1 MKSITLTSLA
11 LLAIFGARAQ
21 ALDLQTC
28 LKMADTANLSIRNAR
43 LDMTA
48 NEVQEKAFKSAL
60 YPTISAVADYRY
72 NAIIPGQL
80 VPAQFFGGAPGTYA
94 KVQFG
99 VPFNLSNTVQL
110 NQVIYNPQVN
120 YGLKLLEINAKV
132 LEVQEI
138 MQVQEIKEQ
147 VANTYFSLQ
156 AVTKQLTFIQGNIIA
171 MDKLIANMK
180 AMQKNDLVIQ
190 TEVDKLMINRLN
202 LVNGQ
207 QTLEATKI
215 QLEDVMKIL
224 IGYPME
230 QNLELAPDTVVE
242 QSILTD
248 ETTVVRPELQLLDTQ
263 IEMNQEER
271 KGTKM
276 AYLPSLAF
284 YAAYNYTMNLKPD
297 EDVRTGIPSSFIG
310 LRLDWT
316 LFDGLEKMNKQKV
329 NAINYDKIQNQREL
343 AEQQLNMVSL
353 NAKRQIDIKKTSLD
367 LSKEKL
373 MLAQRVYDQ
382 TVLQFNEGT
391 ISSNDLIMADNSLQE
406 AQTNMV
412 AAYVQ
417 LRQAE
422 ITYLKSLGNI
432 K

>member
-21 ALDLQTC
+21 ALDLETC
-28 LKMADTANLSIRNAR
+28 VKMGDNANLSIRNAR
-43 LDMTA
+43 LDISA
-48 NEVQEKAFKSAL
+48 NDEQSRAYKSARL
-60 YPTISAVADYRY
+60 PKVEAIADYRY

-80 VPAQFFGGAPGTYA
+80 VPAAFFGGQPGTYA

-120 YGLKLLEINAKV
+120 YGLKVLEINAKV
-132 LEVQEI
+132 LEVQE
-138 MQVQEIKEQ
+138 MLQQQEVKEQ

-156 AVTKQLTFIQGNIIA
+156 AVTKQLTFIEGNIIA
-171 MDKLIANMK
+171 MDKLIANMQ
-180 AMQKNDLVIQ
+180 AMKKNDLVIQ

-207 QTLEATKI
+207 QTLEATKL

-230 QNLELAPDTVVE
+230 KKLELAPDTVVE
-242 QSILTD
+242 QSILAD
-248 ETTVVRPELQLLDTQ
+248 EATAVRPELQLLDAQ
-263 IEMNQEER
+263 IEMNREER
-271 KGTKM
+271 KGTNM

-297 EDVRTGIPSSFIG
+297 EDVRQGIPSSFVG

-329 NAINYDKIQNQREL
+329 NAINYDKMQNQREL

-367 LSKEKL
+367 LAKEKL
-373 MLAQRVYDQ
+373 TL
-382 TVLQFNEGT
+382 
-391 ISSNDLIMADNSLQE
+391 
-406 AQTNMV
+406 
-412 AAYVQ
+412 
-417 LRQAE
+417 
-422 ITYLKSLGNI
+422 
-432 K
+432 

>member
-1 MKSITLTSLA
+1 M
-11 LLAIFGARAQ
+11 
-21 ALDLQTC
+21 
-28 LKMADTANLSIRNAR
+28 
-43 LDMTA
+43 
-48 NEVQEKAFKSAL
+48 
-60 YPTISAVADYRY
+60 
-72 NAIIPGQL
+72 
-80 VPAQFFGGAPGTYA
+80 
-94 KVQFG
+94 
-99 VPFNLSNTVQL
+99 
-110 NQVIYNPQVN
+110 PQVN
-120 YGLKLLEINAKV
+120 YGLKVLEINAKV

-138 MQVQEIKEQ
+138 IEQQEIKEQ

-156 AVTKQLTFIQGNIIA
+156 AVTKQLGFIQGNIIA
-171 MDKLIANMK
+171 MDKLIANMQ
-180 AMQKNDLVIQ
+180 AMKKNDLVVQ

-207 QTLEATKI
+207 QTLEATKM

-230 QNLELAPDTVVE
+230 KNLELAPDNVVE
-242 QSILTD
+242 QTVLVD
-248 ETTVVRPELQLLDTQ
+248 ETVNRPELQLIDAQ
-263 IEMNQEER
+263 IEMNREER
-271 KGTKM
+271 KGTNM

-284 YAAYNYTMNLKPD
+284 YAAYNYTYNMKPD
-297 EDVRTGIPSSFIG
+297 EDVRVGIESSFIG

-329 NAINYDKIQNQREL
+329 NAINYEKMQNQREL
-343 AEQQLNMVSL
+343 AEQQLDMVSL
-353 NAKRQIDIKKTSLD
+353 NAKRQIEIKKTSLD
-367 LSKEKL
+367 LAKEKL
-373 MLAQRVYDQ
+373 TLAQRVYDQ

-391 ISSNDLIMADNSLQE
+391 IASNDMILADNSLQE

-422 ITYLKSLGNI
+422 IAYLKSIGNI

>member
-11 LLAIFGARAQ
+11 LLAIFGVRAQ
-21 ALDLQTC
+21 ALDLETC

-43 LDMTA
+43 LDRTA
-48 NEVQEKAFKSAL
+48 NDEQSRAYKAARLPKL
-60 YPTISAVADYRY
+60 EAVADYRY

-80 VPAQFFGGAPGTYA
+80 VPAAFFGGQPGTYA

-120 YGLKLLEINAKV
+120 YGLKVLEINAKV

-138 MQVQEIKEQ
+138 IEQQEIKEQ

-156 AVTKQLTFIQGNIIA
+156 AVTKQLGFIQGNIIA
-171 MDKLIANMK
+171 MDKLIANMQ
-180 AMQKNDLVIQ
+180 AMKKNDLVVQ

-207 QTLEATKI
+207 QTLEATKM

-230 QNLELAPDTVVE
+230 KNLELAPDNVVE
-242 QSILTD
+242 QTVLVD
-248 ETTVVRPELQLLDTQ
+248 ETVNRPELQLIDAQ
-263 IEMNQEER
+263 IEMNREER
-271 KGTKM
+271 KGTNM

-284 YAAYNYTMNLKPD
+284 YAAYNYTYNMKPD
-297 EDVRTGIPSSFIG
+297 EDVRVGIESSFIG

-329 NAINYDKIQNQREL
+329 NAINYEKMQNQREL
-343 AEQQLNMVSL
+343 AEQQLDMVSL
-353 NAKRQIDIKKTSLD
+353 NAKRQIEIKKTSLD
-367 LSKEKL
+367 LAKEKL
-373 MLAQRVYDQ
+373 ALAQRVYDQ

-391 ISSNDLIMADNSLQE
+391 IASNDMILADNSLQE

-422 ITYLKSLGNI
+422 IAYLKSIGNI